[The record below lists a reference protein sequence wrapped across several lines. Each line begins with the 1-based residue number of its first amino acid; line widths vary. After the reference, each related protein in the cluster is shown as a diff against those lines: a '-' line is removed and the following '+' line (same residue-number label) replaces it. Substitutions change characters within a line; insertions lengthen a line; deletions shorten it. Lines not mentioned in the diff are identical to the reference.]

1 MFCITSISNY
11 IYFYLNAGFIDVP
24 IYLIKIKSNLKF
36 SMKVL
41 KKVKKYDK

>member
-1 MFCITSISNY
+1 MFCITSISSH
-11 IYFYLNAGFIDVP
+11 IYFYLNAGFTDVP
-24 IYLIKIKSNLKF
+24 LYLIKIKSNLKF

>member
-1 MFCITSISNY
+1 MFCITSINNL
-11 IYFYLNAGFIDVP
+11 IYFYLNAGFTDVTF
-24 IYLIKIKSNLKF
+24 YLIKIKSNLKF